1 MAREVGHKSENF
13 QCLKKKEK
21 EYLIKLP
28 RKLKTE
34 KGYWNEQGGWVSNFL
49 QAVCVR

>member
-1 MAREVGHKSENF
+1 MMLERGESKLVREVGHKSENF
-13 QCLKKKEK
+13 HYLKKKEK

-34 KGYWNEQGGWVSNFL
+34 KGY
-49 QAVCVR
+49 